1 MLEDVELVES
11 LEETK
16 RTAVSVTEQVKA
28 AKESEVGLLSSSLFT
43 VHISLTFSAAPL
55 HIPRCIL
62 SLHETS
68 GIRHQCPRRV
78 LTGA

>member
-28 AKESEVGLLSSSLFT
+28 AKESEVCCPYLSISPSLC
-43 VHISLTFSAAPL
+43 S
-55 HIPRCIL
+55 
-62 SLHETS
+62 
-68 GIRHQCPRRV
+68 
-78 LTGA
+78 